1 MKTRKVVIELLP
13 TSVTIAHLDG
23 ARVVAFRQLDV
34 RFPTEPA
41 EWVKEL
47 ARFATPVGECIR
59 EFNAKGLPATV
70 LYRSPTQAVDLVSL
84 ALGSRSEAC
93 AAAKLGIFDAVQ
105 YSPTSAVCEAV
116 VVGRDRTRG
125 DGQSRQYHIV
135 VAADREDIANAI
147 VQLVEAAGLR
157 FACATPCDA
166 IVLAKLAESSLQ
178 CAANTGNEIAT
189 LYIGDYNS
197 HFLYASNGSLCF
209 SRKVNLGVRSMAEVL
224 ARPFR
229 CERRSGAGNSAVDDS
244 MVRLSECEALA
255 ILHKHGLVNR
265 TAKVHEELGLHCY
278 DLLPLIQPMLQR
290 SIVELRQSL
299 RFGVPDE
306 AREGITITCT
316 GPGSSVPGLAELIA
330 TEIEVSVVRDGA
342 NDTGDNTESG
352 AVDSPL
358 HFDASDA
365 KFCEEMN
372 LQPVP
377 MAQSRRVSR
386 LKRWMWTG
394 AAAAIAVIAFD
405 AVRFTARAAEAR
417 RTADALTSRAA
428 SDEALR
434 ATAKRLMT
442 SMEHMKQLD
451 QLIEQEIG
459 ARVDFRAA
467 LHELSRITPRSVRY
481 TNVSFRRSQGVM
493 TGSLS
498 GFAVQASNELQ
509 STELRSLVEA
519 LRESPLFANVVLG
532 SVQFTSLGDRSGEQF
547 ETSLHA
553 LAARANATPTNVAYV
568 REENVP

>member
-1 MKTRKVVIELLP
+1 MKTRRVIIELLP
-13 TSVTIAHLDG
+13 TSIIVALSDG
-23 ARVVAFRQLDV
+23 GRVVASRQLDV
-34 RFPTEPA
+34 RLLVEPA
-41 EWVKEL
+41 EWVKGVAHL
-47 ARFATPVGECIR
+47 ATPIGEFVR
-59 EFNAKGLPATV
+59 EHNAQGVPATV

-93 AAAKLGIFDAVQ
+93 AAAQLGIFDAVS

-116 VVGRDRTRG
+116 VVGRDRSH
-125 DGQSRQYHIV
+125 GQPRQYHIV
-135 VAADREDIANAI
+135 VAADRDDIIHAI
-147 VQLVEAAGLR
+147 VHMVEEAGLS
-157 FACATPCDA
+157 FASATPRDA
-166 IVLAKLAESSLQ
+166 TVLAKLAQSSLE
-178 CAANTGNEIAT
+178 CAASSDKGSAT
-189 LYIGDYNS
+189 LYIGDYSS

-229 CERRSGAGNSAVDDS
+229 LERREGSANVAADDG
-244 MVRLSECEALA
+244 MIRLSEAEALA
-255 ILHKHGLVNR
+255 ILLKHGLANR
-265 TAKVHEELGLHCY
+265 TARVHEELQLHCY

-306 AREGITITCT
+306 AREGVAITCT
-316 GPGSSVPGLAELIA
+316 GPGSSVPGIAELISA
-330 TEIEVSVVRDGA
+330 ELEVPVVRDAAMEVGV
-342 NDTGDNTESG
+342 NPDSGDTDCL
-352 AVDSPL
+352 L

-365 KFCEEMN
+365 SFCEEMN
-372 LQPVP
+372 LQPAP
-377 MAQSRRVSR
+377 MAQARRVSR

-405 AVRFTARAAEAR
+405 AVRFNVRAAEAR
-417 RTADALTSRAA
+417 RTAEALTSRAA

-442 SMEHMKQLD
+442 SMEQMKQLD
-451 QLIEQEIG
+451 QLIDQEIG

-481 TNVSFRRSQGVM
+481 TNITFRRSQGVM
-493 TGSLS
+493 AGSLS
-498 GFAVQASNELQ
+498 GFAVQASNDLQ

-519 LRESPLFANVVLG
+519 LRDSPLFANVVLG

-553 LAARANATPTNVAYV
+553 LPARTTMAQTNVASA
-568 REENVP
+568 REENAP